1 MTETILESGRALAL
15 SRGSLRCFCAA
26 LLLVVAARATP
37 RATTQFSSQRSG
49 YHALVTALVDAVDS
63 ESAGPSET
71 IAEIAVCP
79 PPNLVAGDIHRTLIR
94 TMWQR
99 SDTFRRQC
107 ARIAGTRAVQITVH
121 LGVPRNAGRARAA
134 THVARSGG
142 EIRAE
147 IYLPQFDDA
156 IELLAHEL
164 EHVIEQLDGVNLREK
179 TRRAG
184 RTASLIHQD
193 GVYETQ
199 RAVHTGRTVAQEVK
213 DGAK

>member
-1 MTETILESGRALAL
+1 MTETIPQSGRAPV

-26 LLLVVAARATP
+26 LVLVVAARATP
-37 RATTQFSSQRSG
+37 RATTQLSSQRPA
-49 YHALVTALVDAVDS
+49 YQALVTAPADAIDPELAGRS
-63 ESAGPSET
+63 EPIVET
-71 IAEIAVCP
+71 AVCP
-79 PPNLVAGDIHRTLIR
+79 PPNLVAGDIHRALIR

-107 ARIAGTRAVQITVH
+107 ARIAGARDVQITVH
-121 LGVPRNAGRARAA
+121 LGLPWNVGRARAA
-134 THVARSGG
+134 THVARSGV

-147 IYLPQFDDA
+147 IYLPRFNDA

-164 EHVIEQLDGVNLREK
+164 EHVIEQLDGVNLREQ

-184 RTASLIHQD
+184 TTTTLIHQD

-213 DGAK
+213 DRAK

>member
-15 SRGSLRCFCAA
+15 SRGSRRCFCAA

-37 RATTQFSSQRSG
+37 RATTQLSAQRPA
-49 YHALVTALVDAVDS
+49 YQALVTAPVDAIDH
-63 ESAGPSET
+63 ESAGPSES
-71 IAEIAVCP
+71 IAEIAICP
-79 PPNLVAGDIHRTLIR
+79 PPNLVADDAHRTLIR

-107 ARIAGTRAVQITVH
+107 ARIAGTREVQIAVH
-121 LGVPRNAGRARAA
+121 LGMPWDAGGARAI
-134 THVARSGG
+134 TRITRSGVG
-142 EIRAE
+142 IRAE

-184 RTASLIHQD
+184 RTASVIHQD
-193 GVYETQ
+193 GVYETH

-213 DGAK
+213 DRAK